1 MGGRGAM
8 TTAPIRLQDLRR
20 RLYVKAKAEKDWRC
34 WGLYVHVTKLETL
47 NAAYTLAKQDNGAPG
62 IDGVTFAAI
71 EEAGVEAFLAQ
82 LRAELVSR
90 SYRPL
95 RNRRV
100 EIPKGEGKVRVLGI
114 PAIRDRVVQGA
125 LKLILEPIFEGDFH
139 DGSYGYRPKRTAQQ
153 AVDRVAEAIVRSK
166 TRVIDVDLAAYFG
179 CRDIV
184 PPDSWCGVK
193 EVGMVGHD
201 LDSQAFSLPAA
212 HVDGGELAAF
222 YPLQHRLSGH
232 AETQPRFEHRQV
244 AWGSLFDE
252 ARPQLV
258 GHADAPG
265 GAGRELF
272 TDDDAGSEPAVQRR
286 RRDAEDRGGL
296 LDGEQF
302 AVSALGERLAPG
314 DVAVAAQTSDVQRRE
329 ALPAGGAFALAI
341 EDAGDDGIGVMR
353 GETANEGEAVFV
365 GSNARGTGAQA
376 DMKFGDGAPAPT
388 QGQVRA
394 ALVAFD
400 GEHDLLQQ
408 GTQELLLVAIG
419 RGGGGPDASKIVAEG
434 AEAFGVDLA
443 EGAPPLMLAG
453 LELALRDFKIP
464 QALLPLGFEAASHET
479 IFRFDRAIPALG
491 AFGSIPRALDRQ
503 PPLRERGLIIVVEL
517 LRGDERGVDGGR
529 SEGRE
534 ERRGDGLVDLDP
546 ADGEAVDAAARDEIL
561 ARAVIAR
568 RGRAPAV
575 MRVQPA
581 TAVPAG
587 GEALQQRGAFSHG
600 ATRQVWMR
608 VDVAI
613 DARLIG
619 FVRLPVNEAFVVTR
633 EEDAP
638 VGARQPAN
646 SLLDGAVRRDVPL
659 AARSTID
666 VGASIYRIGEQMVNR
681 GVRRHDPA
689 DAIDAVGLQRER
701 QLFGAKPEPDLAHR
715 AEFGEAGEDGADR
728 AGHCF
733 VGMEPDLAVVVAPH
747 EADRQAAAQ
756 LAAGC
761 FVADAAFETG
771 AEDVQLGFTH
781 RALES
786 EDQPVVEQG
795 RMVHAVGIA
804 DQGVG
809 HA

>member
-1 MGGRGAM
+1 M
-8 TTAPIRLQDLRR
+8 
-20 RLYVKAKAEKDWRC
+20 
-34 WGLYVHVTKLETL
+34 
-47 NAAYTLAKQDNGAPG
+47 
-62 IDGVTFAAI
+62 
-71 EEAGVEAFLAQ
+71 
-82 LRAELVSR
+82 SR
-90 SYRPL
+90 S
-95 RNRRV
+95 
-100 EIPKGEGKVRVLGI
+100 
-114 PAIRDRVVQGA
+114 VVVGA
-125 LKLILEPIFEGDFH
+125 
-139 DGSYGYRPKRTAQQ
+139 
-153 AVDRVAEAIVRSK
+153 V
-166 TRVIDVDLAAYFG
+166 
-179 CRDIV
+179 
-184 PPDSWCGVK
+184 
-193 EVGMVGHD
+193 
-201 LDSQAFSLPAA
+201 
-212 HVDGGELAAF
+212 
-222 YPLQHRLSGH
+222 
-232 AETQPRFEHRQV
+232 
-244 AWGSLFDE
+244 
-252 ARPQLV
+252 
-258 GHADAPG
+258 
-265 GAGRELF
+265 
-272 TDDDAGSEPAVQRR
+272 
-286 RRDAEDRGGL
+286 
-296 LDGEQF
+296 
-302 AVSALGERLAPG
+302 
-314 DVAVAAQTSDVQRRE
+314 
-329 ALPAGGAFALAI
+329 
-341 EDAGDDGIGVMR
+341 
-353 GETANEGEAVFV
+353 
-365 GSNARGTGAQA
+365 
-376 DMKFGDGAPAPT
+376 
-388 QGQVRA
+388 
-394 ALVAFD
+394 
-400 GEHDLLQQ
+400 
-408 GTQELLLVAIG
+408 
-419 RGGGGPDASKIVAEG
+419 PDASKIVAEG

-795 RMVHAVGIA
+795 RVVDAVGIA

-809 HA
+809 HTAQIEEAIPVGVVAREARDLEAQDEADLRQRDVGGEPREADALSDAGAGEAQVFVDDRDLLTMPAEGDRAMDEGILPLGRLAVVLDLRGARLPDIDHGSAMRVAGRDLARVTHRTAPRRSTSPRPPWRTGDRGSRSRRPAGPESVLPTRGLLGRRSREASGSIARWPSSSAPAGDGTSPELGRRRRRASTTVRVWSKSARAASIARARGAVTAAPESLRSVQAAGMSERLPSGRTSMRCS